1 VKKPASRLRLNMSFG
16 ELIQRIIE
24 RDTNSAEEKLDK
36 LKRKMTT
43 AKLPNRG
50 TK

>member
-1 VKKPASRLRLNMSFG
+1 MSFG

-24 RDTNSAEEKLDK
+24 RDTNRAEEKLDK
-36 LKRKMTT
+36 PKRKMTT